1 MTGNPANRLGLQDR
15 GFIKTGYKADLVL
28 LDWQHL
34 AEHND
39 IKHPEITGPG
49 ISLVMVNGVVAYQ
62 EGTYFASTS
71 GSLLLYS

>member
-1 MTGNPANRLGLQDR
+1 M
-15 GFIKTGYKADLVL
+15 VL
-28 LDWQHL
+28 LDWRHL

-39 IKHPEITGPG
+39 IKHPEVTGTG

-62 EGTYFASTS
+62 GGTYHDSTS